1 MKNLQEAI
9 NNHVMNSRNHKRY
22 LAALIAMSMLVSFM
36 VPFLLIEPAVSMTND
51 SEISP
56 QAAGAMLTN
65 YANADGND
73 GYSPK
78 ERSEVELLVGNGVEW
93 ASDCTTA
100 SEVIEKAKEE
110 YFLGIAYDFSLFLE
124 GTATLK
130 NADAEGRVAVGGN
143 LIFTGGY
150 CYQVG
155 SGNFGYM
162 TALKDTDDYQGIT
175 NFAHAIVGGYMK
187 NIHPLSTGNNRMR
200 INQLTTEKGG
210 HQGYGETLY
219 FPPTEDM
226 FKRFV
231 VGADINNDD
240 FTHMHCSN
248 EKYNANGSHDSVSVN
263 ELAEMYK
270 QPEDG
275 VINFTSTFEWLRER
289 SIKLGEKTAT
299 GEATSNGNK
308 VTFKIPDG
316 MENAKTVYFDLPDNV
331 DYSKLEEIR
340 FENVPKDTT
349 EMIVRETETDEL
361 KKITKNIPKC
371 NLVINAKGT
380 SFDIRG
386 VGNTTKTI
394 IKYTDNTED
403 EISNNID
410 LEKRDEY
417 NKNDIHHNNEISNDN
432 GAVVPCR
439 SNNHPASSKIL
450 YNFPNAKTGTINGNF
465 NGTIFAPDA
474 NIKSDDS
481 CTGHLSGA
489 LIAKSFE
496 GGLEFGYRP
505 YRGTSDILGSNSG
518 YVVPVDKLIKDT
530 ETYLP
535 NASFTITDNNTNKIV
550 DRWKSGDATEFVVI
564 PSLVDFS
571 GKINYNTETNQYVKT
586 YTIAESSSPN
596 GYIKTDKHYTVSV
609 TETVNKDYL
618 LKFGEGTIPQVV
630 DVEIIIKSSDTEEAN
645 FPKTIRFQ
653 YRDSYKDTDE
663 AAKGLEQSQ
672 RKVLVFGEDNTV
684 SKVFALNI
692 NTVGGSQTVTQLGT
706 IDNWTADCD
715 VEITTTTKA
724 VETTTQTVETTTE
737 AIATENEISEEQNN
751 DIQTESVP
759 EVEPVNENANAADE
773 VLSVQSADNA
783 VTQYKKIKPIES
795 QAITPDGKDLKS
807 SWEFTDNNKR
817 YYYDNNSMMVIP
829 LPDSNLKFENKPGLL
844 FSKVDNNGEPVTG
857 ATIQLYKGES
867 EISKDNE
874 GNDIWVWDSTK
885 STYLIDISK
894 LEANT
899 TYRFHEDIDGTPEG
913 YETADDIYFT
923 VNADKKSIEYWKK
936 GEQENKTTTPT
947 GDEKYPHIEM
957 VDIKKSGAV
966 IKLGKYAYKN
976 GVLDENT
983 KLDGAEFQL
992 YANKSGGDVLVY
1004 PKDSSNFTLNTNT
1017 DGTLNLFDEFKEHS
1031 DNVNEEYVQN
1041 GYLKPGR
1048 YYLKEI
1054 KSPNLYDSQDKF
1066 GFSIKANTDG
1076 TYEITPVSSSL
1087 ADEGD
1092 MYLSTGDG
1100 NPVLIITGKLLEMA
1114 KDNPDENFVE
1124 NLWKVNQVHISSTGN
1139 SNSWGG
1145 NLSITNKS
1153 SYTFNEILTSSGK
1166 NADEIKFIRFMQWED
1181 KNKSYNEATSPYYN
1195 GAPAS
1200 SGGSDSGSGSGSDN
1214 GTGLINGMNGNNGTV
1229 TVSGALLKAAK
1240 EQPNKTF
1247 VRLDK
1252 TGDGQIHILTNS
1264 ITNIDQGQIANDVN
1278 KSEYTLNDI
1287 FLMAQSEGKASNIND
1302 ITTVRFM
1309 EWTGGSALTGTA
1321 LLEISV
1327 PEEPSQ
1333 PTTPTTPA
1341 TDLLD
1346 LTVGA
1351 DGEIKIPNKKAGA
1364 DMKVSV
1370 KKVWSGD
1377 DGFES
1382 SRPDSIEVEL
1392 LRNKPDGTQ
1401 DKNFTTE
1408 KKTLNATNN
1417 WKAEW
1422 ANLERLVEGTENTYK
1437 YYIKEISDVPNY
1449 RVSYSE
1455 NNTVGLSTTGT
1466 ITITNTLQKDEISI
1480 TKKWENASET
1490 NLTKPTQL
1498 NVTLKFTVN
1507 NTQQT
1512 KTVTL
1517 TPKDDSEDYTGSYEI
1532 PKGATDVSVEENS
1545 VPPGWKLKENG
1556 IEQKGNHFTITNVPD
1571 TTQLT
1576 VKKEWVNDTQSS
1588 RPQQIHFK
1596 LYRKAQSGGSSGD
1609 NADAPNFDPNL
1620 TNNLVPDYTDDKYTS
1635 KNITQYNDYARLLQY
1650 SLYFYDANMCGSEVS
1665 EKSAFS
1671 KTNANGWR
1679 DDCHT
1684 YSGYVDGGYHD
1695 AGDHVMFGLPQG
1707 FTASTLG
1714 WSYYEFK
1721 DSYDTLGLTEH
1732 YKTIMKYF
1740 CDFFEKSIRTRNNT
1754 VEILVQK
1761 GDSSTDHNYWG
1772 APETQSNY
1780 GSEIW
1785 VSDKGGNIAAQYAA
1799 ALAQYSLNFPDDA
1812 NSKSYLAKAIEFYN
1826 FATSHPTDYDVS
1838 NYDSKE
1844 SADDIAWAAGWLYLA
1859 TGKNNNDYLKKL
1871 NSCPNIDWL
1880 YNWNNVA
1887 MGAACLKAEIDG
1899 DWSTVNSAIDSN
1911 FKNCNAK
1918 VGNYIC
1924 LNDWGSARYSTL
1936 MQFVALVSDKNNNTE
1951 TYKELCQ
1958 GQMAYLLG
1966 DNSIESNGNTS
1977 TCFVTGFAP
1986 NSAKYPHH
1994 RAASGTSEAKT
2005 DNKKYQHT
2013 LVGALVGG
2021 PNTSGQYI
2029 DITDNGQELCYQVN
2043 EVALDYNAGLV
2054 GAAAGLYAVYG
2065 TGATY
2070 SNVNATP
2077 QNDESAD
2084 ANTLSAIG
2092 PVKLNLNREVS
2103 VLADD
2108 DESYTWEQTFKAGE
2122 AYALPSNVLGKKI
2135 TSIDVYYTIGDYW
2148 GYFKYGHTHQYDDGG
2163 KRYKQLG
2170 EVAYDDI
2177 KNKNMVT
2184 ISSLSCT
2191 DNITDF
2197 SFGEIGNATI
2207 SKLVIHYTD
2216 SPDPPS
2222 EETTTSNTTT
2232 TQKQETTTTVAT
2244 NTTPTT
2250 PSGLVAHE
2258 YPFNGQTITNLNLEH
2273 VKKIA
2278 IVFDSNVTANGMLK
2292 LNDDYENT
2300 ILPGNTDPSQKGNNK
2315 WDINNSN
2322 RFEYGEVDMTVTKFE
2337 FNIWG
2342 GDSCNTGKII
2352 FYTEAEGLTLTPTN
2366 AEIEEGGEIT
2376 LTASGAEGSVSW
2388 EIDDPN
2394 NLINT
2399 NSQSGNTCTITAKD
2413 NVNGTVTI
2421 TAKADG
2427 KTKTATIT
2435 IKAKEITGLP
2445 EAVKLHVGKLAQ
2457 LSPVPA
2463 DNVSYNSGNEA
2474 VATVD
2479 NNGNITAKST
2489 GDTVIT
2495 VSRNGESVSVPV
2507 HVLGNLSITGNG
2519 IMNKNATQQLTA
2531 ANAVGAVKWSINPD
2545 SNEPKIKIDPDTG
2558 VVTSET
2564 GTGNATVIATDS
2576 DGTTAEFN
2584 IIVNLTAVQPDLPE
2598 GAEQVQNVGEGGIIT
2613 LTKDDLKSDGSWQ
2626 KEIANL
2632 PKTDSSGNVY
2642 VYYLEEVDAQ
2652 GTPIRTCIAGNN
2664 GVNYYPVE
2672 YINNGMTLNDSD
2684 KTITVKNEASE
2695 KPDNPDYTLP
2705 NTGGIGTGGFTTA
2718 GGAIIIGST
2727 ALYILSKR
2735 RRKKNVVR

>member
-1 MKNLQEAI
+1 MKNLQDAI

-36 VPFLLIEPAVSMTND
+36 VPFLLIEPAVSLTND

-56 QAAGAMLTN
+56 QAAGTAGNTVYSLKNDNPTTDVN
-65 YANADGND
+65 LLAGSNPEGSIYAETVEGVIRNAD
-73 GYSPK
+73 
-78 ERSEVELLVGNGVEW
+78 
-93 ASDCTTA
+93 
-100 SEVIEKAKEE
+100 AK
-110 YFLGIAYDFSLFLE
+110 YALGIASQFCVFLSGDFTE
-124 GTATLK
+124 WQ
-130 NADAEGRVAVGGN
+130 ADAEGRVAVGGDIYFKDQYASYAIGKGDFNNHVN
-143 LIFTGGY
+143 LQRLLHNEGFASLILGGTVKAGQMDDTY
-150 CYQVG
+150 
-155 SGNFGYM
+155 FG
-162 TALKDTDDYQGIT
+162 D
-175 NFAHAIVGGYMK
+175 
-187 NIHPLSTGNNRMR
+187 
-200 INQLTTEKGG
+200 
-210 HQGYGETLY
+210 
-219 FPPTEDM
+219 
-226 FKRFV
+226 
-231 VGADINNDD
+231 
-240 FTHMHCSN
+240 
-248 EKYNANGSHDSVSVN
+248 
-263 ELAEMYK
+263 
-270 QPEDG
+270 
-275 VINFTSTFEWLRER
+275 
-289 SIKLGEKTAT
+289 
-299 GEATSNGNK
+299 NGNK
-308 VTFKIPDG
+308 DNADQYNDDSGKTGDSGKKVDINQESFSGDSGFPESSAASWKKVDQSQVYAAKLFDFEQEFAKIKKNSKTLSNKAKGSAGIDITSDDINGDTVTF
-316 MENAKTVYFDLPDNV
+316 NANMLDETANVVYFNV
-331 DYSKLEEIR
+331 SAEVWNQIKSCSRYK
-340 FENVPKDTT
+340 FEG
-349 EMIVRETETDEL
+349 
-361 KKITKNIPKC
+361 IP
-371 NLVINAKGT
+371 NLSEPRTVVKSADASDVTWNYADIVINIEPNITDKFILDKDGPEELGMVLANGDVKTSINGTSVAKGLDDKANNDIGVT
-380 SFDIRG
+380 SLLWNIYSDNEFNLKLGKNFQGTILAPNARVTDGG
-386 VGNTTKTI
+386 VGITG
-394 IKYTDNTED
+394 DNTD
-403 EISNNID
+403 T
-410 LEKRDEY
+410 
-417 NKNDIHHNNEISNDN
+417 
-432 GAVVPCR
+432 A
-439 SNNHPASSKIL
+439 
-450 YNFPNAKTGTINGNF
+450 
-465 NGTIFAPDA
+465 
-474 NIKSDDS
+474 
-481 CTGHLSGA
+481 GHLSGA
-489 LIAKSFE
+489 LIAKSFN
-496 GGLEFGYRP
+496 GGTEFGYRP
-505 YRGTSDILGSNSG
+505 YVGSVSLLGSSSG
-518 YVVPVDKLIKDT
+518 YIIPVDKFNIGVDPAEL
-530 ETYLP
+530 LAG
-535 NASFTITDNNTNKIV
+535 ASFVMKDS
-550 DRWKSGDATEFVVI
+550 SGKEVNSWISKNSTEFAKL
-564 PSLVDFS
+564 PSLIDLTGETDYSLSESILTVTEEY
-571 GKINYNTETNQYVKT
+571 KIT
-586 YTIAESSSPN
+586 ESSPPK
-596 GYIKTDKHYTVSV
+596 GYFKTDKEYTVTV

-618 LKFGEGTIPQVV
+618 LPFGESTIPQVV

-684 SKVFALNI
+684 SKVFTLNI

-706 IDNWTADCD
+706 IDNWTDNYD
-715 VEITTTTKA
+715 VEEIASPQVTEAVSEETTEA
-724 VETTTQTVETTTE
+724 VETTTQ
-737 AIATENEISEEQNN
+737 AIASESETSEEQNN
-751 DIQTESVP
+751 DIPTESAP
-759 EVEPVNENANAADE
+759 EIEPVNENANAADE

-795 QAITPDGKDLKS
+795 TEITPPDGKDLKS

-844 FSKVDNNGEPVTG
+844 FTKVDKTTGEILEK
-857 ATIQLYKGES
+857 A
-867 EISKDNE
+867 EISITPEYTGFDANSGSFLFDIENLGTGVYTLTEDTPPAGYEKADPIHFKKDSDGKLCTCDSN
-874 GNDIWVWDSTK
+874 GNSAVEMDKTNGYYTFSMEDIK
-885 STYLIDISK
+885 ISGVIPSLKKTDENDAILAGASFELWAKDGTSAICSWENFSGKEISMKEK
-894 LEANT
+894 LLTVTDT
-899 TYRFHEDIDGTPEG
+899 TY
-913 YETADDIYFT
+913 
-923 VNADKKSIEYWKK
+923 V
-936 GEQENKTTTPT
+936 
-947 GDEKYPHIEM
+947 
-957 VDIKKSGAV
+957 V
-966 IKLGKYAYKN
+966 
-976 GVLDENT
+976 
-983 KLDGAEFQL
+983 
-992 YANKSGGDVLVY
+992 
-1004 PKDSSNFTLNTNT
+1004 
-1017 DGTLNLFDEFKEHS
+1017 
-1031 DNVNEEYVQN
+1031 N
-1041 GYLKPGR
+1041 GYLKPGV
-1048 YYLKEI
+1048 YYLEETVIPKKNGKDYYENPG
-1054 KSPNLYDSQDKF
+1054 KMYFTVDKDF
-1066 GFSIKANTDG
+1066 T
-1076 TYEITPVSSSL
+1076 
-1087 ADEGD
+1087 
-1092 MYLSTGDG
+1092 
-1100 NPVLIITGKLLEMA
+1100 
-1114 KDNPDENFVE
+1114 
-1124 NLWKVNQVHISSTGN
+1124 
-1139 SNSWGG
+1139 
-1145 NLSITNKS
+1145 ITNGYVDAKQ
-1153 SYTFNEILTSSGK
+1153 LK
-1166 NADEIKFIRFMQWED
+1166 VVQADPHEIKFGAED
-1181 KNKSYNEATSPYYN
+1181 
-1195 GAPAS
+1195 
-1200 SGGSDSGSGSGSDN
+1200 GSV
-1214 GTGLINGMNGNNGTV
+1214 LNNIT
-1229 TVSGALLKAAK
+1229 
-1240 EQPNKTF
+1240 
-1247 VRLDK
+1247 
-1252 TGDGQIHILTNS
+1252 S
-1264 ITNIDQGQIANDVN
+1264 ITWESNGV
-1278 KSEYTLNDI
+1278 KSIYDTDPT
-1287 FLMAQSEGKASNIND
+1287 IND
-1302 ITTVRFM
+1302 IDGNYHNNYTYTAKAFNQKSGNNYAFKLANWGDGKPNLEVYYVEVIADGQKYIYNNRPSNASLM
-1309 EWTGGSALTGTA
+1309 ALSSNDADKENG
-1321 LLEISV
+1321 IS
-1327 PEEPSQ
+1327 PLAE
-1333 PTTPTTPA
+1333 
-1341 TDLLD
+1341 
-1346 LTVGA
+1346 
-1351 DGEIKIPNKKAGA
+1351 GEIKELSLDKFEDNSSDRPIFKSKDGSKINNAKYIYVESNDSQVQIYNTDSSPWEGKKVNVRENKKPENANIASFNNIKLQTCNKWGN
-1364 DMKVSV
+1364 
-1370 KKVWSGD
+1370 
-1377 DGFES
+1377 GFEVTYV
-1382 SRPDSIEVEL
+1382 RITAE
-1392 LRNKPDGTQ
+1392 DGTQ
-1401 DKNFTTE
+1401 YIYGTPSGDVPEPSDDGGGNTGGNTGDNPGGNTGSNGESIENPHLTVTDKLLTVKNTRPGDNKSITVEKVWEDGEFKSGRTDITIQLYRTTDTVDYNNLPTNDDAN
-1408 KKTLNATNN
+1408 KVGDAVTLNASGDTP
-1417 WKAEW
+1417 WKYTW
-1422 ANLERLVEGTENTYK
+1422 STLPSYVENSDDTWN
-1437 YYIKEISDVPNY
+1437 YYVKE
-1449 RVSYSE
+1449 VSTPSGYTVQYSASGNE
-1455 NNTVGLSTTGT
+1455 FK
-1466 ITITNTLQKDEISI
+1466 ITNTLQKDEISI

-1507 NTQQT
+1507 GTQQT

-1517 TPKDDSEDYTGSYEI
+1517 TPKEDGSGDYTGSYEI
-1532 PKGATDVSVEENS
+1532 PKGATDVSVEEHS
-1545 VPPGWKLKENG
+1545 VPTGWKLKENG
-1556 IEQKGNHFTITNVPD
+1556 IVKDNNNFTITNVPD

-1596 LYRKAQSGGSSGD
+1596 LYRKAQSGGSSGGD
-1609 NADAPNFDPNL
+1609 VADAPNFNPNL
-1620 TNNLVPDYTDDKYTS
+1620 TNKLVPDYTDDKYTS

-1650 SLYFYDANMCGSEVS
+1650 SLYFYDANMCGSDVS

-1671 KTNANGWR
+1671 KTKNQTNGWR

-1684 YSGYVDGGYHD
+1684 YTTDKDYVDGGFHD
-1695 AGDHVMFGLPQG
+1695 AGDHLMLGLPQG
-1707 FTASTLG
+1707 FTAATLG
-1714 WSYYEFK
+1714 WSYYEFRN
-1721 DSYDTLGLTEH
+1721 SYDSLGLTDH
-1732 YKTIMKYF
+1732 YKTIMEYF
-1740 CDFFEKSIRTRNNT
+1740 CDFFVNSVRYNGDDVSEL
-1754 VEILVQK
+1754 LVQK
-1761 GDSSTDHNYWG
+1761 GSDGGNQRDHAYWG
-1772 APETQSNY
+1772 SPEAQQQNEFGKMWWESSN
-1780 GSEIW
+1780 
-1785 VSDKGGNIAAQYAA
+1785 VSNVAAEYAA
-1799 ALAQYSLNFPDDA
+1799 ALAIYKLSFPND
-1812 NSKSYLAKAIEFYN
+1812 SKSDNYIDVAKKLYA
-1826 FATSHPTDYDVS
+1826 FAEKS
-1838 NYDSKE
+1838 NGCWGAEGLYKDKE
-1844 SADDIAWAAGWLYLA
+1844 CESEKAWAAAWLYLA
-1859 TGKNNNDYLKKL
+1859 TKDSSYKEKCENLLNTLNITENRGYFWGDVTPGAMTVYTKYIAPNESYSNKIEAYLNGKCTNSNTLRTDYD
-1871 NSCPNIDWL
+1871 NE
-1880 YNWNNVA
+1880 NWGELRHN
-1887 MGAACLKAEIDG
+1887 
-1899 DWSTVNSAIDSN
+1899 
-1911 FKNCNAK
+1911 
-1918 VGNYIC
+1918 
-1924 LNDWGSARYSTL
+1924 TL
-1936 MQFVALVSDKNNNTE
+1936 TQFIALMYDKD
-1951 TYKELCQ
+1951 TYKDWCAS
-1958 GQMAYLLG
+1958 QMGMILG
-1966 DNSIESNGNTS
+1966 NNSISCGDKRKV
-1977 TCFVTGFAP
+1977 CFVTGFNTYDDTYSPQYYHHKAASGYP
-1986 NSAKYPHH
+1986 SWNEFNSAKGGNP
-1994 RAASGTSEAKT
+1994 T
-2005 DNKKYQHT
+2005 KYKNV

-2021 PNTSGQYI
+2021 PTQNNKSVYN
-2029 DITDNGQELCYQVN
+2029 DNINDTHCN

-2065 TGATY
+2065 TGETY

-2479 NNGNITAKST
+2479 NNCNITAKST

>member
-36 VPFLLIEPAVSMTND
+36 VPFLLIEPAVSLTND

-124 GTATLK
+124 GNATLK
-130 NADAEGRVAVGGN
+130 DADAEGRVAVGGN
-143 LIFTGGY
+143 ITFDGVKGTY
-150 CYQVG
+150 NYQLG

-175 NFAHAIVGGYMK
+175 DFAHAIVGGYIH
-187 NIHPLSTGNNRMR
+187 NINPLGQGNIKSRKKEVAEQHGKELHTGEWTGDSMYFDKS
-200 INQLTTEKGG
+200 ED
-210 HQGYGETLY
+210 LY
-219 FPPTEDM
+219 
-226 FKRFV
+226 KRFV
-231 VGADINNDD
+231 I
-240 FTHMHCSN
+240 SN
-248 EKYNANGSHDSVSVN
+248 VEGSDHLYCNTPQYNSNGSHDNVAVN

-270 QPEDG
+270 QPNG
-275 VINFTSTFEWLRER
+275 GIINFKDTFDWLKER

-299 GEATSNGNK
+299 GEAIPNGNK
-308 VTFKIPDG
+308 VTFKIPAG

-340 FENVPKDTT
+340 FVNVPMETT
-349 EMIVRETETDEL
+349 QMVVRETETDKL
-361 KKITKNIPKC
+361 KTVTKKIPKC
-371 NLVINAKGT
+371 NLVINGKGT
-380 SFDIRG
+380 SFNIRG

-394 IKYTDNTED
+394 IEYTDKTED
-403 EISNNID
+403 VISNDKED
-410 LEKRDEY
+410 LSKRDEY
-417 NKNDIHHNNEISNDN
+417 NKNDFHCNADKE
-432 GAVVPCR
+432 VVGWR

-450 YNFPNAKTGTINGNF
+450 YNFPNATSGTINGNF
-465 NGTIFAPDA
+465 NGTIFAPKA
-474 NIKSDDS
+474 AVTSDDE
-481 CTGHLSGA
+481 CHGHLSGA
-489 LIAKSFE
+489 LIATSFE

-518 YVVPVDKLIKDT
+518 YVVPVDKLIKGT

-571 GKINYNTETNQYVKT
+571 GKINYNTETNQYAKT

-596 GYIKTDKHYTVSV
+596 GYIKTDKNYTVSV

-630 DVEIIIKSSDTEEAN
+630 DVEITINSSDTTETA
-645 FPKTIRFQ
+645 FPKTIKFQ
-653 YRDSYKDTDE
+653 YRDSYDE
-663 AAKGLEQSQ
+663 TADGMAQTQ
-672 RKVLVFGEDNTV
+672 RKILVYDGENV
-684 SKVFALNI
+684 SKVFTLNI

-706 IDNWTADCD
+706 IDNWRDNYD
-715 VEITTTTKA
+715 VEEIASPQVTEA
-724 VETTTQTVETTTE
+724 VSEETTEAVETTTE

-844 FSKVDNNGEPVTG
+844 FTKVDSETKQPIAG
-857 ATIQLYKGES
+857 ATITINPTIDKDGKDINFDASSGSFLFDIESLGTDVYTLTEGTAPDGYEKADPIHFKKDSDGKLYTCDSNGSNAVKMANTNGYYSFSMEDVKISGAVPSLKKTDENGNVLKGATFKLFAQDETFIC
-867 EISKDNE
+867 E
-874 GNDIWVWDSTK
+874 WDDFKGVETSMK
-885 STYLIDISK
+885 EK
-894 LEANT
+894 LLTVTNT
-899 TYRFHEDIDGTPEG
+899 TY
-913 YETADDIYFT
+913 
-923 VNADKKSIEYWKK
+923 V
-936 GEQENKTTTPT
+936 
-947 GDEKYPHIEM
+947 
-957 VDIKKSGAV
+957 V
-966 IKLGKYAYKN
+966 
-976 GVLDENT
+976 
-983 KLDGAEFQL
+983 
-992 YANKSGGDVLVY
+992 
-1004 PKDSSNFTLNTNT
+1004 
-1017 DGTLNLFDEFKEHS
+1017 
-1031 DNVNEEYVQN
+1031 N
-1041 GYLKPGR
+1041 GYLKPGV
-1048 YYLKEI
+1048 YYLEETVIPK
-1054 KSPNLYDSQDKF
+1054 KNGKDY
-1066 GFSIKANTDG
+1066 
-1076 TYEITPVSSSL
+1076 YENP
-1087 ADEGD
+1087 GK
-1092 MYLSTGDG
+1092 MYFTV
-1100 NPVLIITGKLLEMA
+1100 N
-1114 KDNPDENFVE
+1114 KDF
-1124 NLWKVNQVHISSTGN
+1124 T
-1139 SNSWGG
+1139 
-1145 NLSITNKS
+1145 ITNGYVDAKQ
-1153 SYTFNEILTSSGK
+1153 LK
-1166 NADEIKFIRFMQWED
+1166 VVQADSHEIKFGAED
-1181 KNKSYNEATSPYYN
+1181 
-1195 GAPAS
+1195 
-1200 SGGSDSGSGSGSDN
+1200 GSV
-1214 GTGLINGMNGNNGTV
+1214 LNNIT
-1229 TVSGALLKAAK
+1229 
-1240 EQPNKTF
+1240 
-1247 VRLDK
+1247 
-1252 TGDGQIHILTNS
+1252 S
-1264 ITNIDQGQIANDVN
+1264 ITWESNGV
-1278 KSEYTLNDI
+1278 KSIYDTDPT
-1287 FLMAQSEGKASNIND
+1287 IND
-1302 ITTVRFM
+1302 IDGNYHNNYTYTAKAFNQKSGNNYAFKLANWGDGKPNLEVYYVEVIADGQKYIYNNRPSNASLM
-1309 EWTGGSALTGTA
+1309 ALSSDDADEENGISPLTDGEGKELTIDHYEHNNGSDG
-1321 LLEISV
+1321 ESIEN
-1327 PEEPSQ
+1327 PH
-1333 PTTPTTPA
+1333 
-1341 TDLLD
+1341 
-1346 LTVGA
+1346 LTVTDKLLTVKNTRPGDNKSITVEKVWE
-1351 DGEIKIPNKKAGA
+1351 DGEFKSGRTDITIQLYRTTDTVDYNNLPTNDDANK
-1364 DMKVSV
+1364 V
-1370 KKVWSGD
+1370 GD
-1377 DGFES
+1377 A
-1382 SRPDSIEVEL
+1382 V
-1392 LRNKPDGTQ
+1392 
-1401 DKNFTTE
+1401 
-1408 KKTLNATNN
+1408 TLNASGDTP
-1417 WKAEW
+1417 WKYTW
-1422 ANLERLVEGTENTYK
+1422 STLPSYVENSDDTWN
-1437 YYIKEISDVPNY
+1437 YYVKE
-1449 RVSYSE
+1449 VSTPSGYTVQYSASGNE
-1455 NNTVGLSTTGT
+1455 FK
-1466 ITITNTLQKDEISI
+1466 ITNTLQKDEISI
-1480 TKKWENASET
+1480 TKKWVVPEGVTSPV
-1490 NLTKPTQL
+1490 KPNHL

-1507 NTQQT
+1507 GTQQT

-1532 PKGATDVSVEENS
+1532 PKGATYVSVEENS

-1556 IEQKGNHFTITNVPD
+1556 IENNGNHFTITNVPD

-1576 VKKEWVNDTQSS
+1576 VKKEWDDGNNSNN

-1609 NADAPNFDPNL
+1609 NADAPNFDPND
-1620 TNNLVPDYTDDKYTS
+1620 TDNLYP
-1635 KNITQYNDYARLLQY
+1635 KNQTPEQVQEDYARLLQY

-1671 KTNANGWR
+1671 KTNAHGWR

-1966 DNSIESNGNTS
+1966 DNSIKSNGNTS

-2065 TGATY
+2065 TGETY

-2479 NNGNITAKST
+2479 NNGNITARST

-2613 LTKDDLKSDGSWQ
+2613 LTADGRWQ
-2626 KEIANL
+2626 EVLNL
-2632 PKTDSSGNVY
+2632 PKTDASGHVYEYYIVEVDELGNVIG
-2642 VYYLEEVDAQ
+2642 DAN
-2652 GTPIRTCIAGNN
+2652 PIKGKDKT
-2664 GVNYYPVE
+2664 NYYPVE
-2672 YINNGMTLNDSD
+2672 YRNNGMTLNDSD

-2695 KPDNPDYTLP
+2695 KPENPDYTLP

>member
-36 VPFLLIEPAVSMTND
+36 VPFLLIEPAVSLTND

-210 HQGYGETLY
+210 HQGYEETLY

-371 NLVINAKGT
+371 NLVINAKDT

-474 NIKSDDS
+474 NIKSDDN

-518 YVVPVDKLIKDT
+518 YVVPVDKLIKGT

-596 GYIKTDKHYTVSV
+596 GYIKTDKNYTVSV

-630 DVEIIIKSSDTEEAN
+630 DVEITINSSDTTETA
-645 FPKTIRFQ
+645 FPKTIKFQ
-653 YRDSYKDTDE
+653 YRDSYDE
-663 AAKGLEQSQ
+663 TADGMAQTQ
-672 RKVLVFGEDNTV
+672 RKILVYDGENV
-684 SKVFALNI
+684 SKVFTLNI

-706 IDNWTADCD
+706 IDNWTDNCD
-715 VEITTTTKA
+715 VEEIASPQVTEAVSEETTEA
-724 VETTTQTVETTTE
+724 VETTTEP
-737 AIATENEISEEQNN
+737 IATENEISEEQNN
-751 DIQTESVP
+751 DIPTESAP
-759 EVEPVNENANAADE
+759 EIEPVDENANSADE
-773 VLSVQSADNA
+773 VSGEQSADNA
-783 VTQYKKIKPIES
+783 VTQYRKIKPIES
-795 QAITPDGKDLKS
+795 TEITPPDGKDLKS
-807 SWEFTDNNKR
+807 SWEFTVDENNR

-844 FSKVDNNGEPVTG
+844 FTKVDKTTGEILEE
-857 ATIQLYKGES
+857 A
-867 EISKDNE
+867 EISIVPIVDDFSNDVKAKGSFLFDIESLTENQVYTLTE
-874 GNDIWVWDSTK
+874 GNPPPNYEKKDEPI
-885 STYLIDISK
+885 YLQKRDGKLYYGETNPPETEIEKNTDGYYSFSMEDVKISGAVPSLKKTDENDAILAGASFELWAKDGTSAICSWENFSGKETSMKEK
-894 LEANT
+894 LLTVTDT
-899 TYRFHEDIDGTPEG
+899 TYVVNG
-913 YETADDIYFT
+913 YLQPGVYYLEETVIPKKNDKDYYENPGKMYFT
-923 VNADKKSIEYWKK
+923 VN
-936 GEQENKTTTPT
+936 
-947 GDEKYPHIEM
+947 
-957 VDIKKSGAV
+957 
-966 IKLGKYAYKN
+966 
-976 GVLDENT
+976 
-983 KLDGAEFQL
+983 
-992 YANKSGGDVLVY
+992 
-1004 PKDSSNFTLNTNT
+1004 KDFTIT
-1017 DGTLNLFDEFKEHS
+1017 
-1031 DNVNEEYVQN
+1031 N
-1041 GYLKPGR
+1041 GYVDAKQLKVV
-1048 YYLKEI
+1048 
-1054 KSPNLYDSQDKF
+1054 Q
-1066 GFSIKANTDG
+1066 
-1076 TYEITPVSSSL
+1076 
-1087 ADEGD
+1087 AD
-1092 MYLSTGDG
+1092 
-1100 NPVLIITGKLLEMA
+1100 P
-1114 KDNPDENFVE
+1114 
-1124 NLWKVNQVHISSTGN
+1124 H
-1139 SNSWGG
+1139 
-1145 NLSITNKS
+1145 
-1153 SYTFNEILTSSGK
+1153 
-1166 NADEIKFIRFMQWED
+1166 EIKFGAED
-1181 KNKSYNEATSPYYN
+1181 
-1195 GAPAS
+1195 
-1200 SGGSDSGSGSGSDN
+1200 GSV
-1214 GTGLINGMNGNNGTV
+1214 LNNIT
-1229 TVSGALLKAAK
+1229 
-1240 EQPNKTF
+1240 
-1247 VRLDK
+1247 
-1252 TGDGQIHILTNS
+1252 S
-1264 ITNIDQGQIANDVN
+1264 ITWESNGV
-1278 KSEYTLNDI
+1278 KSIYDTDPT
-1287 FLMAQSEGKASNIND
+1287 IND
-1302 ITTVRFM
+1302 IDGNYHNNYTY
-1309 EWTGGSALTGTA
+1309 TA
-1321 LLEISV
+1321 KAFNQKLGNNYAFKLANWGDGKPNLEVYYVEVI
-1327 PEEPSQ
+1327 
-1333 PTTPTTPA
+1333 
-1341 TDLLD
+1341 
-1346 LTVGA
+1346 A
-1351 DGEIKIPNKKAGA
+1351 DGQKYIYNNRPSNASLMALSSDDADEENGISPLTDGEGKELTIDHYEHNNGSGVDMPIFKASDNSINNAKYIYVESNDSQVQIYNTNNSPWEGKKVNVRENKKPENA
-1364 DMKVSV
+1364 DIASFDNIKLQPCD
-1370 KKVWSGD
+1370 KWSSD
-1377 DGFES
+1377 FAVTYVRITAE
-1382 SRPDSIEVEL
+1382 
-1392 LRNKPDGTQ
+1392 DGTQ
-1401 DKNFTTE
+1401 YIYGTPSSDVPEPSDDGGGNTGGNTGDNPSGNTGSDGESIENPHLTVTDKLLTVKNTRPGDNKSITVEKVWEDGEFKSGRTDITVQLYRTTDTVDYNNLPTNDDAN
-1408 KKTLNATNN
+1408 KVGDAVTLNASGDTP
-1417 WKAEW
+1417 WKYTW
-1422 ANLERLVEGTENTYK
+1422 STLPSYVENSDDTWN
-1437 YYIKEISDVPNY
+1437 YYVKEVATPSGYTVQ
-1449 RVSYSE
+1449 YSASGNE
-1455 NNTVGLSTTGT
+1455 FK
-1466 ITITNTLQKDEISI
+1466 ITNTLQKDEISI
-1480 TKKWENASET
+1480 TKKWENTSGT
-1490 NLTKPTQL
+1490 NLTKPNQL
-1498 NVTLKFTVN
+1498 NVTLKFTIN
-1507 NTQQT
+1507 GTQQT

-1517 TPKDDSEDYTGSYEI
+1517 TPKEDSSGDYTGSYEI
-1532 PKGATDVSVEENS
+1532 PKGADPVSVEENS
-1545 VPPGWKLKENG
+1545 VPTGWKFKAPVTGDKETG
-1556 IEQKGNHFTITNVPD
+1556 FTITNVPD
-1571 TTQLT
+1571 YTQLT
-1576 VKKEWVNDTQSS
+1576 VKKEWDDGNNSNN
-1588 RPQQIHFK
+1588 RPEKIRFK
-1596 LYRKAQSGGSSGD
+1596 LYRKVQSGGSSGG

-1620 TNNLVPDYTDDKYTS
+1620 TNDLVPDYE
-1635 KNITQYNDYARLLQY
+1635 NITGYDQYNDYARLLQY
-1650 SLYFYDANMCGSEVS
+1650 SLYFYDANMCGSDVS

-1671 KTNANGWR
+1671 KTKNQTNGWR

-1684 YSGYVDGGYHD
+1684 YTTDKDYVDGGFHD
-1695 AGDHVMFGLPQG
+1695 AGDHLMLGLPQG
-1707 FTASTLG
+1707 FTAATLG
-1714 WSYYEFK
+1714 WSYYEFRN
-1721 DSYDTLGLTEH
+1721 SYDSLGLTDH
-1732 YKTIMKYF
+1732 YKTIMEYF
-1740 CDFFEKSIRTRNNT
+1740 CDFFVNSVRYNGNDVSEL
-1754 VEILVQK
+1754 LVQK
-1761 GDSSTDHNYWG
+1761 GSDGGNQRDHAYWG
-1772 APETQSNY
+1772 SPEAQQQNEFGKMWWESSN
-1780 GSEIW
+1780 
-1785 VSDKGGNIAAQYAA
+1785 VSNVAAEYAA
-1799 ALAQYSLNFPDDA
+1799 ALAIYKLNFPTD
-1812 NSKSYLAKAIEFYN
+1812 SKSDNYLEVAKKLYA
-1826 FATSHPTDYDVS
+1826 FAEKS
-1838 NYDSKE
+1838 NGCWCAEGLYSDNECASEK
-1844 SADDIAWAAGWLYLA
+1844 AWAAAWLYLA
-1859 TGKNNNDYLKKL
+1859 TKDSSYKEKCEDLLKSLKITDKRGYFWGDVTPGAMAVYASHINNTENSWSKVKNYL
-1871 NSCPNIDWL
+1871 SDH
-1880 YNWNNVA
+1880 
-1887 MGAACLKAEIDG
+1887 CLSDHCLGSNYEVLDG
-1899 DWSTVNSAIDSN
+1899 
-1911 FKNCNAK
+1911 
-1918 VGNYIC
+1918 
-1924 LNDWGSARYSTL
+1924 WGSARHNTL
-1936 MQFVALVSDKNNNTE
+1936 LQTIALVATKNGAGVNYEEWCENQMNMILGENSKKICLVVGYANN
-1951 TYKELCQ
+1951 
-1958 GQMAYLLG
+1958 
-1966 DNSIESNGNTS
+1966 SSTS
-1977 TCFVTGFAP
+1977 
-1986 NSAKYPHH
+1986 PHH
-1994 RAASGTSEAKT
+1994 RAASGLTGWDNGGYNSYSGT
-2005 DNKKYQHT
+2005 DKGYEQISGSHI
-2013 LVGALVGG
+2013 LVGALCGG
-2021 PNTSGQYI
+2021 PGSSDFNT
-2029 DITDNGQELCYQVN
+2029 YQDKLGDSTSN
-2043 EVALDYNAGLV
+2043 EVTLDYNAGLV
-2054 GAAAGLYAVYG
+2054 AAAAGLYHFNK
-2065 TGATY
+2065 TGKTY
-2070 SNVNATP
+2070 SNVTDAA
-2077 QNDESAD
+2077 QDESAN
-2084 ANTLSAIG
+2084 ALSAVG
-2092 PVKLNLNREVS
+2092 PMKLNFNVNVN
-2103 VLADD
+2103 VLDAA
-2108 DESYTWEQTFKAGE
+2108 EGNPVASYTGPYDGDNNKT
-2122 AYALPSNVLGKKI
+2122 LTIDPTISNVTKI
-2135 TSIDVYYTIGDYW
+2135 EFQFDKVESWGGFSGVNLNEENANWHQASDFTVNGDIYTLTLDKFELSKIIFNMYGSQAKNIKIYTSG
-2148 GYFKYGHTHQYDDGG
+2148 
-2163 KRYKQLG
+2163 
-2170 EVAYDDI
+2170 
-2177 KNKNMVT
+2177 
-2184 ISSLSCT
+2184 S
-2191 DNITDF
+2191 
-2197 SFGEIGNATI
+2197 GN
-2207 SKLVIHYTD
+2207 
-2216 SPDPPS
+2216 DPTP
-2222 EETTTSNTTT
+2222 TTT
-2232 TQKQETTTTVAT
+2232 TTTTKKEETPTTTT
-2244 NTTPTT
+2244 TTTADT
-2250 PSGLVAHE
+2250 SGLDAHE
-2258 YPFNGQTITNLNLEH
+2258 YKFNGDFNNNNLNLKH

-2278 IVFDSNVTANGMLK
+2278 VVFDNQCPQGQDINGMLK
-2292 LNDDYENT
+2292 INNGAIT
-2300 ILPGNTDPSQKGNNK
+2300 LPGNANADQGSNNFWK
-2315 WDINNSN
+2315 ITSGN
-2322 RFEYGEVDMTVTKFE
+2322 RFEYGDVDIDINQFE
-2337 FNIWG
+2337 FAIWNAPNG
-2342 GDSCNTGKII
+2342 RNGKVI
-2352 FYTEAEGLTLTPTN
+2352 FYTEPEGIKITP
-2366 AEIEEGGEIT
+2366 ESDEIT
-2376 LTASGAEGSVSW
+2376 EGEDMTITANMAATW
-2388 EIDDPN
+2388 EITDGED
-2394 NLINT
+2394 LIEN
-2399 NSQSGNTCTITAKD
+2399 ITFTGTEYKFKAKD
-2413 NVNGTVTI
+2413 NVHGTVKI

-2427 KTKTATIT
+2427 KSDTATIT
-2435 IKAKEITGLP
+2435 IKGKTITGLP
-2445 EAVKLHVGKLAQ
+2445 EAVKLHVRKPAQ

-2479 NNGNITAKST
+2479 NNGNITARST

-2507 HVLGNLSITGNG
+2507 HVLGDLSITGNG

-2598 GAEQVQNVGEGGIIT
+2598 GAEQVQNVGVGGIIT
-2613 LTKDDLKSDGSWQ
+2613 LTKYDLKSDGSWQ
-2626 KEIANL
+2626 IDITDL
-2632 PKTDSSGNVY
+2632 PKTDSNGNVY
-2642 VYYLEEVDAQ
+2642 VYYLEEVDKYGNRILQSIPGQ
-2652 GTPIRTCIAGNN
+2652 G
-2664 GVNYYPVE
+2664 GVQYYPVE
-2672 YINNGMTLNDSD
+2672 YRNNGITLNGESP
-2684 KTITVKNEASE
+2684 TITVKNEASE
-2695 KPDNPDYTLP
+2695 KPENPDYTLP

>member
-51 SEISP
+51 SDNGIL
-56 QAAGAMLTN
+56 ALDAGTMIPNLNNGTT
-65 YANADGND
+65 ANND
-73 GYSPK
+73 GSPG
-78 ERSEVELLVGNGVEW
+78 SISDVTLLIGESSNGSLNW
-93 ASDCTTA
+93 ASGANSAAD
-100 SEVIEKAKEE
+100 VIERAKNE
-110 YFLGIAYDFSLFLE
+110 YFLGIAYDFSVFLE
-124 GTATLK
+124 ENFQPTA
-130 NADAEGRVAVGGN
+130 ADAEGRVAVGGSIIYN
-143 LIFTGGY
+143 NPAHHN
-150 CYQVG
+150 YQIG
-155 SGNFGYM
+155 AGDYTSS
-162 TALKDTDDYQGIT
+162 TALKDTDNYIGLE
-175 NFAHAIVGGYMK
+175 NFAHLILGSKPFPIYNVESTEHNGNWYYDKTDSLLVNSQKAIIDIATYGTTKSGTEFATVDPYKRIVVPHNFDINSDDNYHNGNEKYQNGHSHLGH
-187 NIHPLSTGNNRMR
+187 NIDELATFYQTNESNDLIDFTAQFAWLKEQSAKLKEIKSTGTCDQSDFLYNKEGDPYNTPSLILDANGADKDAKSVYFNVTEEQWNAITLDDEWNRQIIYQNIPKYTDENGEVHLANIIVNVAGKKPFIKKAIHTKIEDEYISANSDGTGNN
-200 INQLTTEKGG
+200 
-210 HQGYGETLY
+210 H
-219 FPPTEDM
+219 
-226 FKRFV
+226 
-231 VGADINNDD
+231 
-240 FTHMHCSN
+240 
-248 EKYNANGSHDSVSVN
+248 KYS
-263 ELAEMYK
+263 
-270 QPEDG
+270 
-275 VINFTSTFEWLRER
+275 
-289 SIKLGEKTAT
+289 
-299 GEATSNGNK
+299 
-308 VTFKIPDG
+308 
-316 MENAKTVYFDLPDNV
+316 EN
-331 DYSKLEEIR
+331 
-340 FENVPKDTT
+340 
-349 EMIVRETETDEL
+349 
-361 KKITKNIPKC
+361 
-371 NLVINAKGT
+371 
-380 SFDIRG
+380 
-386 VGNTTKTI
+386 
-394 IKYTDNTED
+394 
-403 EISNNID
+403 
-410 LEKRDEY
+410 
-417 NKNDIHHNNEISNDN
+417 
-432 GAVVPCR
+432 
-439 SNNHPASSKIL
+439 IL
-450 YNFPNAKTGTINGNF
+450 YNFYEAEEMILNGGF
-465 NGTIFAPDA
+465 NGTIFAPYADV
-474 NIKSDDS
+474 KSKNGDNNS
-481 CTGHLSGA
+481 APGHLSGA
-489 LIAKSFE
+489 LIAKSYK
-496 GGLEFGYRP
+496 GGMEFGYRP
-505 YRGTSDILGSNSG
+505 YRGKNSDILGSKSG
-518 YVVPVDKLIKDT
+518 YVVPFDKFIT
-530 ETYLP
+530 ETVEHLP
-535 NASFTITDNNTNKIV
+535 GASFEVKDESGNTV
-550 DRWKSGDATEFVVI
+550 ASWTSGDETQYAAI
-564 PSLVDFS
+564 PTGVDFT
-571 GKINYNTETNQYVKT
+571 GGVNYSNSAPIEHTYTVQESKAPTGYHPLDKT
-586 YTIAESSSPN
+586 YTV
-596 GYIKTDKHYTVSV
+596 KV
-609 TETVNKDYL
+609 TENVNTNYL
-618 LKFGEGTIPQVV
+618 IPIDGKGTIPQVV
-630 DVEIIIKSSDTEEAN
+630 DVNVEISSNGDETTTFNFQIRDVYSDNDSSTDLKPVQRQVIFNDIVYVLNINNGTVTSVGTTEINNIAELTTSTETQDITPEEQDSDNEQNVPDENVDSDTEPTETA
-645 FPKTIRFQ
+645 
-653 YRDSYKDTDE
+653 S
-663 AAKGLEQSQ
+663 
-672 RKVLVFGEDNTV
+672 DN
-684 SKVFALNI
+684 N
-692 NTVGGSQTVTQLGT
+692 
-706 IDNWTADCD
+706 
-715 VEITTTTKA
+715 
-724 VETTTQTVETTTE
+724 
-737 AIATENEISEEQNN
+737 TENSEPVQESSEVPSAQPSSESSPS
-751 DIQTESVP
+751 DEESVG
-759 EVEPVNENANAADE
+759 
-773 VLSVQSADNA
+773 L
-783 VTQYKKIKPIES
+783 TKIDT
-795 QAITPDGKDLKS
+795 ITPVLDENGCKTSGKIG
-807 SWEFTDNNKR
+807 ETN
-817 YYYDNNSMMVIP
+817 YYYDNKSIMVMP
-829 LPDSNLKFENKPGLL
+829 LPSNTPTFENKPGLL
-844 FSKVDNNGEPVTG
+844 FTKVDKTTGEILEK
-857 ATIQLYKGES
+857 A
-867 EISKDNE
+867 EISITPEYTGFDANSGSFLFDIENLGTGVYTLTEDTPPAGYEKADPIHFKKDSDGKLCTCDSN
-874 GNDIWVWDSTK
+874 GNSAVEMDKTNGYYTFSMEDIK
-885 STYLIDISK
+885 ISGVIPSLKKTDENDAILAGASFELWAKDGTSAICSWENFSGKEISMKEK
-894 LEANT
+894 LLTVTDT
-899 TYRFHEDIDGTPEG
+899 TY
-913 YETADDIYFT
+913 
-923 VNADKKSIEYWKK
+923 V
-936 GEQENKTTTPT
+936 
-947 GDEKYPHIEM
+947 
-957 VDIKKSGAV
+957 V
-966 IKLGKYAYKN
+966 
-976 GVLDENT
+976 
-983 KLDGAEFQL
+983 
-992 YANKSGGDVLVY
+992 
-1004 PKDSSNFTLNTNT
+1004 
-1017 DGTLNLFDEFKEHS
+1017 
-1031 DNVNEEYVQN
+1031 N
-1041 GYLKPGR
+1041 GYLKPGV
-1048 YYLKEI
+1048 YYLEETVIPKKNGKDYYENPG
-1054 KSPNLYDSQDKF
+1054 KMYFTVDKDF
-1066 GFSIKANTDG
+1066 T
-1076 TYEITPVSSSL
+1076 
-1087 ADEGD
+1087 
-1092 MYLSTGDG
+1092 
-1100 NPVLIITGKLLEMA
+1100 
-1114 KDNPDENFVE
+1114 
-1124 NLWKVNQVHISSTGN
+1124 
-1139 SNSWGG
+1139 
-1145 NLSITNKS
+1145 ITNGYVDAKQ
-1153 SYTFNEILTSSGK
+1153 LK
-1166 NADEIKFIRFMQWED
+1166 VVQADPHEIKFGAED
-1181 KNKSYNEATSPYYN
+1181 
-1195 GAPAS
+1195 
-1200 SGGSDSGSGSGSDN
+1200 GSV
-1214 GTGLINGMNGNNGTV
+1214 LNNIT
-1229 TVSGALLKAAK
+1229 
-1240 EQPNKTF
+1240 
-1247 VRLDK
+1247 
-1252 TGDGQIHILTNS
+1252 S
-1264 ITNIDQGQIANDVN
+1264 ITWESNGV
-1278 KSEYTLNDI
+1278 KSIYDTDPT
-1287 FLMAQSEGKASNIND
+1287 IND
-1302 ITTVRFM
+1302 IDGNYHNNYTYTAKAFNQKSGNNYAFKLANWGDGKPNLEVYYVEVIADGQKYIYNNRPSNASLM
-1309 EWTGGSALTGTA
+1309 ALSSNDADKENG
-1321 LLEISV
+1321 IS
-1327 PEEPSQ
+1327 PLAE
-1333 PTTPTTPA
+1333 
-1341 TDLLD
+1341 
-1346 LTVGA
+1346 
-1351 DGEIKIPNKKAGA
+1351 GEIKELSLDKFEDNSSDRPIFKSKDGSKINNAKYIYVESNDSQVQIYNTDSSPWEGKKVNVRENKKPENANIASFNNIKLQTCNKWGN
-1364 DMKVSV
+1364 
-1370 KKVWSGD
+1370 
-1377 DGFES
+1377 GFEVTYV
-1382 SRPDSIEVEL
+1382 RITAE
-1392 LRNKPDGTQ
+1392 DGTQ
-1401 DKNFTTE
+1401 YIYGTPSGDVPEPSDDGGGNTGGNTGDNPGGNTGSNGESIENPHLTVTDKLLTVKNTRPGDNKSITVEKVWEDGEFKSGRTDITIQLYRTTDTVDYNNLPTNDDAN
-1408 KKTLNATNN
+1408 KVGDAVTLNASGDTP
-1417 WKAEW
+1417 WKYTW
-1422 ANLERLVEGTENTYK
+1422 STLPSYVENSDDTWN
-1437 YYIKEISDVPNY
+1437 YYVKE
-1449 RVSYSE
+1449 VSTPSGYTVQYSASGNE
-1455 NNTVGLSTTGT
+1455 FK
-1466 ITITNTLQKDEISI
+1466 ITNTLQKDEISI

-1507 NTQQT
+1507 GTQQT

-1517 TPKDDSEDYTGSYEI
+1517 TPKEDGSGDYTGSYEI
-1532 PKGATDVSVEENS
+1532 PKGATDVSVEEHS
-1545 VPPGWKLKENG
+1545 VPTGWKLKENG
-1556 IEQKGNHFTITNVPD
+1556 IVKDNNNFTITNVPD

-1596 LYRKAQSGGSSGD
+1596 LYRKAQSGGSSGGD
-1609 NADAPNFDPNL
+1609 VADAPNFNPNL
-1620 TNNLVPDYTDDKYTS
+1620 TNKLVPDYTDDKYTS

-1650 SLYFYDANMCGSEVS
+1650 SLYFYDANMCGSDVS

-1671 KTNANGWR
+1671 KTKNQTNGWR

-1684 YSGYVDGGYHD
+1684 YTTDKDYVDGGFHD
-1695 AGDHVMFGLPQG
+1695 AGDHLMLGLPQG
-1707 FTASTLG
+1707 FTAATLG
-1714 WSYYEFK
+1714 WSYYEFRN
-1721 DSYDTLGLTEH
+1721 SYDSLGLTDH
-1732 YKTIMKYF
+1732 YKTIMEYF
-1740 CDFFEKSIRTRNNT
+1740 CDFFVNSVRYNGDDVSEL
-1754 VEILVQK
+1754 LVQK
-1761 GDSSTDHNYWG
+1761 GSDGGNQRDHAYWG
-1772 APETQSNY
+1772 SPEAQQQNEFGKMWWESSN
-1780 GSEIW
+1780 
-1785 VSDKGGNIAAQYAA
+1785 VSNVAAEYAA
-1799 ALAQYSLNFPDDA
+1799 ALAIYKLSFPND
-1812 NSKSYLAKAIEFYN
+1812 SKSDNYIDVAKKLYA
-1826 FATSHPTDYDVS
+1826 FAEKS
-1838 NYDSKE
+1838 NGCWGAEGLYKDKE
-1844 SADDIAWAAGWLYLA
+1844 CESEKAWAAAWLYLA
-1859 TGKNNNDYLKKL
+1859 TKDSSYKEKCENLLNTLNITENRGYFWGDVTPGAMTVYTKYIAPNESYSNKIEAYLNGKCTNSNTLRTDYD
-1871 NSCPNIDWL
+1871 NE
-1880 YNWNNVA
+1880 NWGELRHN
-1887 MGAACLKAEIDG
+1887 
-1899 DWSTVNSAIDSN
+1899 
-1911 FKNCNAK
+1911 
-1918 VGNYIC
+1918 
-1924 LNDWGSARYSTL
+1924 TL
-1936 MQFVALVSDKNNNTE
+1936 TQFIALMYDKD
-1951 TYKELCQ
+1951 TYKDWCAS
-1958 GQMAYLLG
+1958 QMGMILG
-1966 DNSIESNGNTS
+1966 NNSISCGDKRKV
-1977 TCFVTGFAP
+1977 CFVTGFNTYDDTYSPQYYHHKAASGYP
-1986 NSAKYPHH
+1986 SWNEFNSAKGGNP
-1994 RAASGTSEAKT
+1994 T
-2005 DNKKYQHT
+2005 KYKNV

-2021 PNTSGQYI
+2021 PTQNNKSVYN
-2029 DITDNGQELCYQVN
+2029 DNINDTHCN

-2065 TGATY
+2065 TGETY

-2695 KPDNPDYTLP
+2695 KPENPDYTLP